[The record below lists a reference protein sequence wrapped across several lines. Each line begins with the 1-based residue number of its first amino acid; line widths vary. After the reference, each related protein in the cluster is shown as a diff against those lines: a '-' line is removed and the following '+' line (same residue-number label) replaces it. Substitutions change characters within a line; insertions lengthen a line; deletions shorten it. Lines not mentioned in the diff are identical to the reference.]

1 MPATEKVQARVEAA
15 RAVGERQLAR
25 AQRLRW
31 APAVLESLESEQ
43 RSGAGLLAGGLAY
56 RLFFWL
62 VSFGLVVAAAASF
75 WVRADQ
81 RSMVSTAKDFGL
93 SGVAAKSAASAVQS
107 GSHSRWYLLA
117 VGFVLMLYF
126 GVGAVRALRVASF
139 VAWRIKPTR
148 MRHSLKASG
157 TFTGIFVLALIAV
170 MFTSW
175 VRQRAALAGVVVTVM
190 VIAVFAAMALL
201 AFLLLP
207 RAERT
212 GWKELLPGAVVV
224 GAGITGIHVF
234 VVYYLADK
242 LERSPKLYGALGAST
257 VVLLGLYL
265 MARVTVSAMFLNST
279 LEQRRGLSSDRGD
292 EAEPLPTDALSS
304 DG

>member
-1 MPATEKVQARVEAA
+1 MQATEKVHARVDAA

-25 AQRLRW
+25 AQRLPW
-31 APAVLESLESEQ
+31 TPAVLESFESEQ

-75 WVRADQ
+75 WVRADE
-81 RSMVSTAKDFGL
+81 RSMVDTAKDFGL
-93 SGVAAKSAASAVQS
+93 SGVAAKSAASAVQA
-107 GSHSRWYLLA
+107 GSHSRWYLLG
-117 VGFVLMLYF
+117 VGLVLMIYF

-139 VAWRIKPTR
+139 IAWRLKPSR
-148 MRHSLKASG
+148 LRHSLKASG
-157 TFTGIFVLALIAV
+157 TFTGVFVLALAATTL
-170 MFTSW
+170 TSW
-175 VRQRAALAGVVVTVM
+175 VREHTAVVGAVVTVM
-190 VIAVFAAMALL
+190 VIVVFAGMALL

-207 RAERT
+207 RAEHT
-212 GWKELLPGAVVV
+212 GWKELVPGAALV
-224 GAGITGIHVF
+224 GVGITGIHVF
-234 VVYYLADK
+234 VVYYLSGK
-242 LERSPKLYGALGAST
+242 LERSPKLYGALGAAT

-279 LEQRRGLSSDRGD
+279 LERRREHSSDRGD
-292 EAEPLPTDALSS
+292 ESEALPVDALSS

>member
-1 MPATEKVQARVEAA
+1 MQARVDAA
-15 RAVGERQLAR
+15 RAVGERQLER

-31 APAVLESLESEQ
+31 TPAVLESVESEQ

-75 WVRADQ
+75 WVREDR
-81 RSMVSTAKDFGL
+81 RSMVDAARSFGL
-93 SGVAAKSAASAVQS
+93 GGVAAQSATSAVQS

-117 VGFVLMLYF
+117 VGLVLMIYF

-139 VAWRIKPTR
+139 VAWRVKPTR

-157 TFTGIFVLALIAV
+157 TFTGIFLLALIATIL
-170 MFTSW
+170 TSW
-175 VRQRAALAGVVVTVM
+175 VREHAALLGVVVTVM
-190 VIAVFAAMALL
+190 MIVVFAGVALI

-212 GWKELLPGAVVV
+212 GWKELLPGAALV
-224 GAGITGIHVF
+224 GAGVTGIHVF
-234 VVYYLADK
+234 IVYYLSGK
-242 LERSPKLYGALGAST
+242 LERSPKLYGTLGAST

-265 MARVTVSAMFLNST
+265 MARVTVSGMFLNST

-292 EAEPLPTDALSS
+292 EAEPEPVDALAS